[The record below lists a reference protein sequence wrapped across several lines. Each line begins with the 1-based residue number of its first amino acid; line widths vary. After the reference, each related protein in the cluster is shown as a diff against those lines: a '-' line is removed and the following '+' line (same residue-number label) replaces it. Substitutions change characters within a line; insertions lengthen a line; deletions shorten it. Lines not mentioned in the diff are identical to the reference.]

1 MLPSEIDDGDG
12 RRFTLREANPADM
25 LDLIEA
31 AGTAASSGAWM
42 RYALMICSVSAIDG
56 KPVLM
61 PLTKNGVR
69 ELAKRIGNTGMDA
82 LAHAH
87 YPKDFPETAS
97 GLADDGTLADDVT
110 APDSEVDTA
119 KN

>member
-1 MLPSEIDDGDG
+1 MLPSEIDSGDA
-12 RRFTLREANPADM
+12 RRFSLRETDPADM

-31 AGTAASSGAWM
+31 AGNAAASVAWM

-61 PLTKNGVR
+61 PLTKSALR
-69 ELAKRIGNTGMDA
+69 DLAKRIGNAGMEA
-82 LAHAH
+82 LASAH
-87 YPKDFPETAS
+87 YPDAGEEGIGSLTD
-97 GLADDGTLADDVT
+97 ADV
-110 APDSEVDTA
+110 A

>member
-1 MLPSEIDDGDG
+1 MMLPSDIDGGDG
-12 RRFTLREANPADM
+12 RRFALRETNPADM

-31 AGTAASSGAWM
+31 AGSAASSGAWM

-61 PLTKNGVR
+61 PLTKSAVR
-69 ELAKRIGNTGMDA
+69 DLAKKIGNVGMEA
-82 LAHAH
+82 LARVH
-87 YPKDFPETAS
+87 YPEEPE
-97 GLADDGTLADDVT
+97 DGSISTN
-110 APDSEVDTA
+110 EVDTA

>member
-1 MLPSEIDDGDG
+1 MLPAEIDSGDG
-12 RRFTLREANPADM
+12 RRFSLRDTNPADM

-31 AGTAASSGAWM
+31 AGNAASSTAWL

-56 KPVLM
+56 KPILM

-69 ELAKRIGNTGMDA
+69 ELGRRVGNKGMDA
-82 LAHAH
+82 LAAVH
-87 YPKDFPETAS
+87 YPEPAKDDPQPSA
-97 GLADDGTLADDVT
+97 AMDV
-110 APDSEVDTA
+110 A